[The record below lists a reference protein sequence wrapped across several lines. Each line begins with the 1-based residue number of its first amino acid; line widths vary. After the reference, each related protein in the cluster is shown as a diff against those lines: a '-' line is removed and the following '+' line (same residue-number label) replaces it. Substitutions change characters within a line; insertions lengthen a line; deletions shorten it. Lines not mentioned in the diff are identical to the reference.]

1 MRFLLDAIHWIC
13 DPVNI
18 LGPQGWLGRLLEHMA
33 YSLLVLLIAAVIAVP
48 LGWYIGHSGRGRFL
62 VVATSGAVRALPTLG
77 VLTLAALWLGI
88 GLAAPVIALVL
99 LAVPPLLAGAY
110 SGIEAADPSA
120 VDGGRAIG
128 MTELGILRS
137 IEIPLSTPLLIGGAR
152 SAMLQVIA
160 TATLAA
166 YTGAGGLGRY
176 LFLGL
181 KTQDYALMVAGS
193 LLVIGLAIVVDAAF
207 ALLQKLVTPTT

>member
-1 MRFLLDAIHWIC
+1 
-13 DPVNI
+13 
-18 LGPQGWLGRLLEHMA
+18 
-33 YSLLVLLIAAVIAVP
+33 
-48 LGWYIGHSGRGRFL
+48 
-62 VVATSGAVRALPTLG
+62 
-77 VLTLAALWLGI
+77 
-88 GLAAPVIALVL
+88 
-99 LAVPPLLAGAY
+99 
-110 SGIEAADPSA
+110 
-120 VDGGRAIG
+120 

-152 SAMLQVIA
+152 SAILQVIA

-193 LLVIGLAIVVDAAF
+193 LLVIALAIVVDAAF